1 VGDEPVFRRIVA
13 PRSEPRLAS
22 RRSVGE
28 PRIRVIVAEPAS
40 RFRNSVVSCLSQDP
54 SIDVAAVGSSEG
66 IVRACASR
74 PPNVALM
81 AVDLPPHGGL
91 STVERVRSVA
101 PGVQIVVWSAS
112 LDGAVALAALRAGA
126 RGVLEREISG
136 AALVR
141 CVKEVAAGQAS
152 LPRHLVE
159 HVIDELQSAERR
171 CRAKF
176 DLAGLSA
183 RERQVLGLIGEGN
196 PNRTIAL
203 QLGISEFTVK
213 RHVHNILEKLGVPSR
228 AAAARLYGS
237 AYADGPRS
245 TDVTRSRAFVL

>member
-1 VGDEPVFRRIVA
+1 MAD
-13 PRSEPRLAS
+13 
-22 RRSVGE
+22 

-54 SIDVAAVGSSEG
+54 AIDVAAVGSSEG

-74 PPNVALM
+74 APNVALV
-81 AVDLPPHGGL
+81 AADLPPHGGL

-101 PGVQIVVWSAS
+101 PDVQIVVWSDA
-112 LDGAVALAALRAGA
+112 LDGTFALAALRSGA
-126 RGVLEREISG
+126 RGVLEREISA

-141 CVKEVAAGQAS
+141 CVKQVASGQAL

-171 CRAKF
+171 SRAKF
-176 DLAGLSA
+176 DLAGLSI
-183 RERQVLGLIGEGN
+183 REREVIALIGDGN

-245 TDVTRSRAFVL
+245 TDAAHPRALVL